1 MILLFGRI
9 GSNRAKKKI
18 KIVCPEI
25 KSINLTYVRY
35 VYEDSWLL
43 IVFIVSLFLVLF
55 DAVVIIV
62 IIIIIIIVVI
72 VVNHIMSQ
80 TWVSRI
86 CA

>member
-1 MILLFGRI
+1 MC
-9 GSNRAKKKI
+9 S
-18 KIVCPEI
+18 EI

-43 IVFIVSLFLVLF
+43 LVFVVSLFLILF

-62 IIIIIIIVVI
+62 IIIIIIVI